1 MYYGVWINDS
11 EGSGFSFKS
20 RNRAQAIAAFH
31 RETGSAAA
39 RGYKRV
45 RLLEVG
51 GARETVLAV
60 LDDWKPK
67 DAGKEA

>member
-1 MYYGVWINDS
+1 MYYGVWINDT

-20 RNRAQAIAAFH
+20 RNRAQAIAAF
-31 RETGSAAA
+31 RSETGFAAS

-51 GARETVLAV
+51 AQETVLAV
-60 LDDWKPK
+60 LDEWKPEK
-67 DAGKEA
+67 VGAGD